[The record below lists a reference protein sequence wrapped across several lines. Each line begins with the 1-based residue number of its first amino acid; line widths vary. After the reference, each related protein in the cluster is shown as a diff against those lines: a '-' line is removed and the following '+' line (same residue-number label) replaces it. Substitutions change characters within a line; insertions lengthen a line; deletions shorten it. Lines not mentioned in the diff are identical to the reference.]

1 MGNLTSIDYGVG
13 KYLTISDGS
22 DVPGIGNN
30 RDNID
35 LLNFKLAVNNSYT
48 IYKFRDGMIDAYGNE
63 SGVDTSASTNETYDA
78 TNDLYSPT
86 GGNTNM
92 TLISNAQTATT
103 QSDQGYIVLYE
114 EDVSSITLNTDIKS
128 YVSRDNGTTY
138 TQMTLTEGTT
148 YQSGR
153 RLLSGSVDI
162 SGQPAG
168 TSMRYKVETLNTK
181 NLKLH
186 GASLLWG

>member
-1 MGNLTSIDYGVG
+1 
-13 KYLTISDGS
+13 
-22 DVPGIGNN
+22 
-30 RDNID
+30 
-35 LLNFKLAVNNSYT
+35 
-48 IYKFRDGMIDAYGNE
+48 MIDAYGNE

>member
-1 MGNLTSIDYGVG
+1 MGNLTDIEYGIG
-13 KYLTISDGS
+13 KYLTISDASG
-22 DVPGIGNN
+22 VPGIATN

-35 LLNFKLAVNNSYT
+35 LLNFKLATNNSYT
-48 IYKFRDGMIDAYGNE
+48 IYNFSDGMIDAYFDE
-63 SGVDTSASTNETYDA
+63 SGVDTSASTNETYDGG
-78 TNDLYSPT
+78 NDLYSPA

-103 QSDQGYIVLYE
+103 QPDEGRIILYE
-114 EDVSSITLNTDIKS
+114 EDVAAITLNTDIKG

-138 TQMTLTEGTT
+138 TQITLSEGAT
-148 YQSGR
+148 YETGK

-168 TSMRYKVETLNTK
+168 SNMRYKVETLNTK